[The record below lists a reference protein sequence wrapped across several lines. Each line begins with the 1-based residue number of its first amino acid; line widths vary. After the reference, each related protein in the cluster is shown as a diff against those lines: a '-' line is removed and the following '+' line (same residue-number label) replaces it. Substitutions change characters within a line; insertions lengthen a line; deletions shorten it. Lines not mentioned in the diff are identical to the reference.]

1 MTSAAR
7 GIDHLIRTDDEYDGI
22 VEELERLIDRN
33 PREGTSADERI
44 AFLSLLVE
52 DYDARHHVLPGPS
65 PTPRDVVSVFLEMR
79 GMKRS
84 DLTTAMGG
92 RSRVSEFF
100 NGTRPLSMSQ
110 VMKLRALLEIPA
122 DLLIS
127 DAKAS
132 E

>member
-7 GIDHLIRTDDEYDGI
+7 GIDHLIRTDDEYNGV

-33 PREGTSADERI
+33 PQEGSPADERI

-52 DYDARHHVLPGPS
+52 DYDARHHVLPGPA

-100 NGTRPLSMSQ
+100 NGTRALSMSQ
-110 VMKLRALLEIPA
+110 VIKLRALLEIPA

-127 DAKAS
+127 DADAS